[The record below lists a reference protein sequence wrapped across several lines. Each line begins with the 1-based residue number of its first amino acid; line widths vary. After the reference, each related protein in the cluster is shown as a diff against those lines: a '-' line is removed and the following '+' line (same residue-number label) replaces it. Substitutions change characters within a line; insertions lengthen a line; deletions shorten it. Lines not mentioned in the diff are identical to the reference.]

1 MEPAIDMTPGLSFE
15 RKVAHLE
22 EITRDLG
29 SALVALSGGVDSAV
43 LLKATHAVIPDRM
56 AAATADSVLSP
67 PGELDTAVKI
77 AGQLGVR
84 HIIFKFDPLI
94 LEQVRANSPRR
105 CYHCKMSLG
114 THLLDLASALGFAW
128 VVEGSQM
135 DDAQTH
141 RPGREALRE
150 LGIRSPLQEAG
161 FSKEEVRRL
170 AKSLDLINWDR
181 PSSACLA
188 TRFPYDSTLTVQALE
203 QVFQAEQFLAQ
214 EGLAGGRAR
223 HHGDVVRLELPQK
236 AMELLSNEGLRSRLT
251 EGLHRLGFSFV
262 TLDLAGYRSGAFDA
276 PPGSGSHAS
285 GD

>member
-1 MEPAIDMTPGLSFE
+1 MESAIDNSFGLSLE
-15 RKVAHLE
+15 RKLAHLE
-22 EITRDLG
+22 DVIRDLG

-43 LLKATHAVIPDRM
+43 LLKVAHGVIPDRM

-67 PGELDTAVKI
+67 PGELDTAGKI

-84 HIIFKFDPLI
+84 HVILKFDPLI
-94 LEQVRANSPRR
+94 LEQVRNNSTHR
-105 CYHCKMSLG
+105 CYFCKMSLG
-114 THLLDLASALGFAW
+114 THLLDLASELGFAW
-128 VVEGSQM
+128 VTEGSQM
-135 DDAQTH
+135 DDAQSY

-161 FSKEEVRRL
+161 FNKEEVRRL
-170 AKSLDLINWDR
+170 AKNLDLINWDR
-181 PSSACLA
+181 RSSACLA

-203 QVFQAEQFLAQ
+203 QVFQAEQLLAQ

-223 HHGDVVRLELPQK
+223 HHGDIVRLELPQK
-236 AMELLSNEGLRSRLT
+236 AMELLSNERLRSRLN
-251 EGLHRLGFSFV
+251 EGLYRLGFSFI

-276 PPGSGSHAS
+276 PPINGSHSS